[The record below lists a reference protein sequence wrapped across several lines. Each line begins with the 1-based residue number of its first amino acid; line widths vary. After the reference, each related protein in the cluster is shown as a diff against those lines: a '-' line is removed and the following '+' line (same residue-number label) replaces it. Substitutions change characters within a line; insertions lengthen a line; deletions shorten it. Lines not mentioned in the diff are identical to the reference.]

1 MNYRL
6 IIIYLI
12 IDFIIFEKVLTLRVF
27 TDRLNI
33 EELYLID
40 SSFFTFLSRRMYF

>member
-6 IIIYLI
+6 IIMYLI
-12 IDFIIFEKVLTLRVF
+12 IDFIIFERVLASRVF

-40 SSFFTFLSRRMYF
+40 SSSLTFLPRRMYF